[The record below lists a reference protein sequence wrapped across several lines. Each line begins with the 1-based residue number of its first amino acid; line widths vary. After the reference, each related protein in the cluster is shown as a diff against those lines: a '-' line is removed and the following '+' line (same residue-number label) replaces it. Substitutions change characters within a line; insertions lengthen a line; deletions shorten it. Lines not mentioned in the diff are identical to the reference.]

1 MKLVS
6 NLTITNPFTEEIYI
20 KSTDGYEKIS
30 TYNNIIF
37 LYERYFEI
45 KLIIDNIEFKI
56 EIDLLWYNPSYHII
70 LIKDE
75 KNEFSYIIQ
84 FK

>member
-6 NLTITNPFTEEIYI
+6 NLTITNPFTEEII
-20 KSTDGYEKIS
+20 VKSTNGYEKIS
-30 TYNNIIF
+30 TYNNITF

-45 KLIIDNIEFKI
+45 KFFVDNIEIKI
-56 EIDLLWYNPSYHII
+56 EIDLLWYHPSYHII
-70 LIKDE
+70 LTKDE
-75 KNEFSYIIQ
+75 KNEYSYIIQ